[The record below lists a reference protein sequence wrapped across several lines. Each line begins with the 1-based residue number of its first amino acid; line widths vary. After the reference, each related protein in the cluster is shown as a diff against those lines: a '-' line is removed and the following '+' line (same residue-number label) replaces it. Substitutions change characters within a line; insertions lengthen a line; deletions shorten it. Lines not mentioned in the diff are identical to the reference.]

1 MWKLG
6 KMAMVSALAL
16 SFTSTAVKA
25 QDKTAYVNLMAVLEG
40 TAEGKATVAKL
51 KKEGKAKED
60 EFKQRMSVLQAKYQ
74 QFQSRAKMMKEEKAA
89 AQMQQL
95 QKEEQE
101 LKILAMQYQNEFQKK
116 QADALSQFQ
125 QKVANV
131 IEAVAK
137 REGVRWVF
145 RQEVLLYGPPGM
157 DLTSQVIREYDKRF
171 KTKGGSRKKGK

>member
-6 KMAMVSALAL
+6 KVAISSAVAL
-16 SFTSTAVKA
+16 SLLSTGVKA
-25 QDKTAYVNLMAVLEG
+25 QDKIAYVNLMAVLEG
-40 TAEGKATVAKL
+40 TADGKATVAKL
-51 KKEGKAKED
+51 KKEGKVKED
-60 EFKQRMSVLQAKYQ
+60 EFKQRMSALQAKYQ

-89 AQMQQL
+89 AQMQQM

-125 QKVANV
+125 QKVASV

-137 REGVRWVF
+137 REGVSWVL
-145 RQEVLLYGPPGM
+145 RQEVLLYAPPGM

-171 KTKGGSRKKGK
+171 KTRKSKKKGK